1 MQSVIVLRTM
11 KKYTA
16 QLFLILFI
24 NQSINSQNFTSQNSS
39 LNIKKTSDKIIL
51 DGILDESAWITSDSA
66 YNFIQNFPSDTSLAI
81 AQTVAYIR
89 YDDQYIYVAAKMYNV
104 SEPRKYVT
112 TSLRRDFRG
121 DGNDS
126 FSVIFDPFQDKT
138 NGTLFGMNPFGVR
151 REGFISNGDDYSFDW
166 DNKWDGASKIYDGY
180 WTVEMAIPFN
190 SLRFNENQKEWNI
203 NFYRIDS
210 QTTEKS
216 TWSYIPRNLSIGNM
230 GSNQKL
236 IWDLPVKKGGANIS
250 LIPYI
255 AAGVNNDYINNGKT
269 DYLRDIGFD
278 MKFGISSGLNLDL
291 TVNPDFSQVDVDQQ
305 VTNLDRFEIF
315 FPEKRQFFLEN
326 ADLFSN
332 NGRWGTR
339 PFFSRRIGIVTDT
352 TTGLALQNPI
362 PIGLRLSGKL
372 SQNTR
377 VGLLNMQ
384 GAKNDSIQQP
394 SINYMVA
401 TIQQKVL
408 NRSNLDF
415 IFVNKQPFK
424 LALGD
429 SSYQADRNQ
438 TVGLD
443 FNLLS
448 ANNKWSGTLFLHHSF
463 DEVKLKK
470 AHASGIYLNYNTL
483 NWDWKISSQ
492 NIGAGYNPEVGFVRR
507 TDFRQLAS
515 TIQYS
520 YFPKLGKVQSHGPG
534 FDFDILGRQNIGF
547 LDWDIN
553 LLYRVRF
560 NNTSSLNFRL
570 RRQFTR
576 LTFNFDPSGSDG
588 LELSENESYAYNFI
602 IGSWSS
608 DSRRKLTFR
617 LKTNSGQYFN
627 GYRLNLS
634 GTLAYRFQP
643 IGITS
648 IDFTYNQIKL
658 PHPYNSSKLYLIGPK
673 FDFTF
678 TKKLFWTTYVQYNNQ
693 IENLNINSRLQWRFK
708 PVSDIYIVY
717 TDNYFAYNN
726 LDGFFQ
732 IGSVKYRAIS
742 FKITY
747 WLNL

>member
-1 MQSVIVLRTM
+1 M
-11 KKYTA
+11 KVYAA
-16 QLFLILFI
+16 QLFLSLFI
-24 NQSINSQNFTSQNSS
+24 IQSISSQNFTFQNST
-39 LNIKKTSDKIIL
+39 LKIKKTSDKIIL
-51 DGILDESAWITSDSA
+51 DGILDEIAWMTSDSA
-66 YNFIQNFPSDTSLAI
+66 YNFKQNFPSDTSLAI
-81 AQTVAYIR
+81 AQTVVYIR
-89 YDDQYIYVAAKMYNV
+89 YDDKNIYVAAKMYNV
-104 SEPRKYVT
+104 SKPRKYVI

-121 DGNDS
+121 DGIDS

-151 REGFISNGDDYSFDW
+151 REGFISNGGSGRDAYSFDW
-166 DNKWDGASKIYDGY
+166 DNKWNGASKIYDSY

-210 QTTEKS
+210 QTAEKS

-236 IWDLPVKKGGANIS
+236 IWDIPVKKGGANIS

-255 AAGVNNDYINNGKT
+255 TAGANNDYINNGKT
-269 DYLRDIGFD
+269 DYLGNIGFD

-291 TVNPDFSQVDVDQQ
+291 TVNPDFSQVEVDQQ

-326 ADLFSN
+326 ADLFGN

-362 PIGLRLSGKL
+362 PIGLRLSGKI

-384 GAKNDSIQQP
+384 SAKNDSIQRP
-394 SINYMVA
+394 SINYTVA

-408 NRSNLDF
+408 KRSNLDF

-424 LALGD
+424 LALDD

-448 ANNKWSGTLFLHHSF
+448 ADNKWSGTLFAHHSF

-470 AHASGIYLNYNTL
+470 AYATGVYLNYNKL

-492 NIGAGYNPEVGFVRR
+492 HIGAGYNPEVGFVRR

-515 TIQYS
+515 TIRYS

-553 LLYRVRF
+553 LLYRIRF
-560 NNTSSLNFRL
+560 NNTASMDFRL

-608 DSRRKLTFR
+608 DSRRKLTIR

-627 GYRLNLS
+627 GHRLNFS

-643 IGITS
+643 IGIAS
-648 IDFTYNQIKL
+648 IDITYNRIKL
-658 PHPYNSSKLYLIGPK
+658 PSPYNSSQLYLIGPK

-708 PVSDIYIVY
+708 PVSDMYIVY
-717 TDNYFAYNN
+717 TDNYFAYNQT
-726 LDGFFQ
+726 DGFFQ

>member
-1 MQSVIVLRTM
+1 M
-11 KKYTA
+11 KFCA
-16 QLFLILFI
+16 VQLFLTLFI
-24 NQSINSQNFTSQNSS
+24 IQSISSQNFTSQNSS

-51 DGILDESAWITSDSA
+51 DGILDERAWITSDSA
-66 YNFIQNFPSDTSLAI
+66 YDFIQNFPSDTSLAI
-81 AQTVAYIR
+81 AQTVVYIR
-89 YDDQYIYVAAKMYNV
+89 YDDHNIYVAAKMHNA
-104 SEPRKYVT
+104 SKSRKYVT

-151 REGFISNGDDYSFDW
+151 REGFISNGGSGRDAYSFDW
-166 DNKWDGASKIYDGY
+166 DNKWNGTSKIYDDY

-210 QTTEKS
+210 ETTEKS

-230 GSNQKL
+230 ANNQKL
-236 IWDLPVKKGGANIS
+236 IWDYALKKKGSNIS
-250 LIPYI
+250 LIPFLTS
-255 AAGVNNDYINNGKT
+255 AVNKDYINDKKVDHSRN
-269 DYLRDIGFD
+269 IGFD
-278 MKFGISSGLNLDL
+278 MKYGISSGLNLDL
-291 TVNPDFSQVDVDQQ
+291 TVNPDFSQVEVDQQ

-332 NGRWGTR
+332 NGNRNTR

-352 TTGLALQNPI
+352 TTGLAVPNPI
-362 PIGLRLSGKL
+362 PIGIRLSGKV

-394 SINYMVA
+394 SINYTVA

-408 NRSNLDF
+408 NRSNIDF

-424 LALGD
+424 LTLGD
-429 SSYQADRNQ
+429 SSYKAAGNQ
-438 TVGLD
+438 TVGWD

-448 ANNKWSGTLFLHHSF
+448 ADNKWNGNLFVHHSF
-463 DEVKLKK
+463 DEVKSKK
-470 AHASGIYLNYNTL
+470 AYATGAYLYYSSL
-483 NWDWKISSQ
+483 NWTWYISSQ
-492 NIGAGYNPEVGFVRR
+492 HIGADYNPEVGFVRR
-507 TDFRQLAS
+507 TDIRQLAS
-515 TIQYS
+515 TIRYS

-553 LLYRVRF
+553 LLYRIRF
-560 NNTSSLNFRL
+560 NNTSSMDFRL

-576 LTFNFDPSGSDG
+576 LTFNFDPSGSNG
-588 LELSENESYAYNFI
+588 LELPENESYAYNFI

-608 DSRRKLTFR
+608 DSRRKLTMR

-627 GYRLNLS
+627 GHRLSLS
-634 GTLAYRFQP
+634 GTVGYRYQP
-643 IGITS
+643 FGTTS
-648 IDFTYNQIKL
+648 IDITYNSIKL
-658 PHPYNSSKLYLIGPK
+658 PSPYNSSQLYLIGPK

-678 TKKLFWTTYVQYNNQ
+678 TKKLFWTTYVQYNSQ

-708 PVSDIYIVY
+708 PVSDIYLVY
-717 TDNYFAYNN
+717 TDNFFAYNST
-726 LDGFFQ
+726 DGLFQ